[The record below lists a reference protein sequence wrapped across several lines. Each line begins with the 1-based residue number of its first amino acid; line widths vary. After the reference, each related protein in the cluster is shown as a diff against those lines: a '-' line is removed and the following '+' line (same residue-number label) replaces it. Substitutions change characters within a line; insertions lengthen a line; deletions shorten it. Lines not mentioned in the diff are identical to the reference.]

1 MEKALELE
9 KKLFAEGMFLIAG
22 VDEVGRGCLAG
33 PVVAASFFLGKE
45 QIVNSKLKERVNDS
59 KILSV
64 KQRDLLFEEL
74 TNDFE
79 FGIGLVEVS
88 EIDKTN
94 ILLASLQ
101 AMCNSLLTLNKKTD
115 FVLID
120 GNQKIKNI
128 STRQIPIIGGD
139 KKVFSIAA
147 ASIIAKVYRDRLML
161 KIDELYPLYGFAR
174 HKGYGTEFHRQA
186 IKEYGPCPEHR
197 LSFEP
202 LKRFLKEKAK

>member
-202 LKRFLKEKAK
+202 LKSFLKKAK

>member
-174 HKGYGTEFHRQA
+174 HKGYGTDFHRQA

-202 LKRFLKEKAK
+202 LKSFLKKAK

>member
-59 KILSV
+59 KTLSV

-101 AMCNSLLTLNKKTD
+101 AMRNSLLTLNKKTD

-202 LKRFLKEKAK
+202 LKSFLKEKAK